1 MFTTGRGGVPGNN
14 DSGGL
19 CSCYLWNALGV
30 FPVSGQNLMIVGS
43 PRVREARMA
52 LASGKTFT
60 IRKQGEGIYVKDAAF
75 NGARLDEMAISA
87 RDMMAG
93 GELVVIMT
101 EKAENSR
108 LS

>member
-43 PRVREARMA
+43 PRVREARLS

-60 IRKQGEGIYVKDAAF
+60 IRRQGKGIYVKDAAF
-75 NGARLDEMAISA
+75 NGARLDELEISA